1 MATDLQVLKPWNYE
15 KSVETGKALVLAFR
29 KVSLDLVRELYMA
42 HEALSCQGYRSDRNR
57 IIDASNANFGPNG
70 PKLAPQT
77 WEGYCEAIGLPLTTA
92 KRWLA
97 LYIPQEDRLLT
108 VEEAKDLLEQ
118 RYQELRKLVVEHI
131 GDSSWRPEGWIKP
144 FETRYQKELRA
155 AELERIA
162 RADEFDNYIDE
173 GGQIWLFDQP
183 YLETLAERIRSY
195 NVNTASYKILCET
208 FENESQKDVNIRK
221 QMSIFQLTKAALED
235 ISEAARPGVTRFVA
249 EMLMRDAAGQ
259 LEAYYG

>member
-1 MATDLQVLKPWNYE
+1 MANDLQVLEPWNYQ
-15 KSVETGKALVLAFR
+15 KSVETAKSLVKAFR
-29 KVSLDLVRELYMA
+29 KVGLDLVRELYAA
-42 HEALSCQGYRSDRNR
+42 HEALSNPGFRSDLS
-57 IIDASNANFGPNG
+57 SNEPRL
-70 PKLAPQT
+70 KPQT
-77 WEGYCEAIGLPLTTA
+77 WEQYCDDIELPLSTA